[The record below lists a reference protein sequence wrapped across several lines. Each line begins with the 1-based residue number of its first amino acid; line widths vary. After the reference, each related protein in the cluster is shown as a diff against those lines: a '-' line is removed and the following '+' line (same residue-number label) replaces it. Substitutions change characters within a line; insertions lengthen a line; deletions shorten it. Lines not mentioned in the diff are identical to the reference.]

1 MDAPFVCRNE
11 LARPDPSLREEGLLG
26 MTGVWLC
33 LSNTAK
39 SSSPT
44 TRDRRAILISVLSNL
59 VLFLRQTSTQRQF
72 YSLHGLG
79 QLACRVMVGG
89 VEGNVTDHLQC
100 VANMVVHLLQ
110 RRDLLHHRDF
120 FRLANQFFSVVHFER
135 QHKEG
140 DEETQNEVV

>member
-1 MDAPFVCRNE
+1 MDAPFVRRNE
-11 LARPDPSLREEGLLG
+11 LARPDPSLRKEGLLG

-44 TRDRRAILISVLSNL
+44 TRDRRAILISVL
-59 VLFLRQTSTQRQF
+59 RQTSTQRQF

-79 QLACRVMVGG
+79 QLACHVMVGG

-100 VANMVVHLLQ
+100 VANMVIHLLQ